1 MIILIPYFQLF
12 IISFLAATILPLS
25 SELVL
30 STMLLTDS
38 FDKYLL
44 LVVAS
49 FGNILGSSVNWY
61 LGKKILIFKEKKWF
75 PANERQIAKGEI
87 YFKKYGIWSLLLAWV
102 PIIGD
107 PLTVVAGILRVKFFT
122 FLLLV
127 SVVVIVGSIIWQ
139 QKIIQS
145 QYSKY
150 AVLFLLAGA
159 IGNFIDRFVL
169 GYVIDFIN
177 IHILPVFNFADIF
190 INIAVG
196 LFIVEMVIY
205 ERKKDSLQ

>member
-1 MIILIPYFQLF
+1 MIILISYFQLF

-61 LGKKILIFKEKKWF
+61 LGKKILIFKDKKWF

-107 PLTVVAGILRVKFFT
+107 PLTIVAGILRVKFFT
-122 FLLLV
+122 FLILV
-127 SVVVIVGSIIWQ
+127 SIS
-139 QKIIQS
+139 KISRYI
-145 QYSKY
+145 
-150 AVLFLLAGA
+150 FL
-159 IGNFIDRFVL
+159 
-169 GYVIDFIN
+169 
-177 IHILPVFNFADIF
+177 IF
-190 INIAVG
+190 II
-196 LFIVEMVIY
+196 F
-205 ERKKDSLQ
+205 K

>member
-1 MIILIPYFQLF
+1 MIIILISYFQLF

-61 LGKKILIFKEKKWF
+61 LGKKILIFKDKKWF

-107 PLTVVAGILRVKFFT
+107 PLTIVAGILRVKFFT
-122 FLLLV
+122 FLLL
-127 SVVVIVGSIIWQ
+127 ISIS
-139 QKIIQS
+139 KISRYI
-145 QYSKY
+145 
-150 AVLFLLAGA
+150 FL
-159 IGNFIDRFVL
+159 
-169 GYVIDFIN
+169 
-177 IHILPVFNFADIF
+177 IF
-190 INIAVG
+190 II
-196 LFIVEMVIY
+196 F
-205 ERKKDSLQ
+205 K

>member
-1 MIILIPYFQLF
+1 MIILISYFQLF

-38 FDKYLL
+38 FYKYLL

-61 LGKKILIFKEKKWF
+61 LGKKILIFKDKKWF

-107 PLTVVAGILRVKFFT
+107 PLTIVAGILRVKFFT
-122 FLLLV
+122 FLLL
-127 SVVVIVGSIIWQ
+127 ISIS
-139 QKIIQS
+139 KISRYI
-145 QYSKY
+145 
-150 AVLFLLAGA
+150 FL
-159 IGNFIDRFVL
+159 
-169 GYVIDFIN
+169 
-177 IHILPVFNFADIF
+177 IF
-190 INIAVG
+190 II
-196 LFIVEMVIY
+196 F
-205 ERKKDSLQ
+205 K

>member
-1 MIILIPYFQLF
+1 MIILISYFQLF

-61 LGKKILIFKEKKWF
+61 LGKKILIFKDKKWF

-107 PLTVVAGILRVKFFT
+107 PLTIVAGILRVKFFT
-122 FLLLV
+122 FLLL
-127 SVVVIVGSIIWQ
+127 ISIS
-139 QKIIQS
+139 KIFRYI
-145 QYSKY
+145 
-150 AVLFLLAGA
+150 FL
-159 IGNFIDRFVL
+159 
-169 GYVIDFIN
+169 
-177 IHILPVFNFADIF
+177 IF
-190 INIAVG
+190 II
-196 LFIVEMVIY
+196 F
-205 ERKKDSLQ
+205 K

>member
-1 MIILIPYFQLF
+1 VIILISYFQLL

-49 FGNILGSSVNWY
+49 FGNIFGSSVNWY
-61 LGKKILIFKEKKWF
+61 LGKKILIFKDKKWF
-75 PANERQIAKGEI
+75 PVNEKQIAKSEM

-107 PLTVVAGILRVKFFT
+107 PLTVIAGILGVNFFT

-127 SVVVIVGSIIWQ
+127 SI
-139 QKIIQS
+139 
-145 QYSKY
+145 SKTSRY
-150 AVLFLLAGA
+150 IFL
-159 IGNFIDRFVL
+159 
-169 GYVIDFIN
+169 
-177 IHILPVFNFADIF
+177 IF
-190 INIAVG
+190 II
-196 LFIVEMVIY
+196 F
-205 ERKKDSLQ
+205 K

>member
-1 MIILIPYFQLF
+1 MIILISYFQLL

-49 FGNILGSSVNWY
+49 FGNIFGSSVNWY
-61 LGKKILIFKEKKWF
+61 LGKKILIFRDKKWF
-75 PANERQIAKGEI
+75 PVNEKQIAKSEM

-107 PLTVVAGILRVKFFT
+107 PLTVIAGILRINFFT

-127 SVVVIVGSIIWQ
+127 SI
-139 QKIIQS
+139 
-145 QYSKY
+145 SKTSRY
-150 AVLFLLAGA
+150 IFL
-159 IGNFIDRFVL
+159 
-169 GYVIDFIN
+169 
-177 IHILPVFNFADIF
+177 IF
-190 INIAVG
+190 II
-196 LFIVEMVIY
+196 F
-205 ERKKDSLQ
+205 K

>member
-1 MIILIPYFQLF
+1 MIILISYFQLL

-49 FGNILGSSVNWY
+49 FGNIFGSSVNWY
-61 LGKKILIFKEKKWF
+61 LGKKILIFRDKKWF
-75 PANERQIAKGEI
+75 PVNEKQIAKSEM
-87 YFKKYGIWSLLLAWV
+87 YFKKYGIWSLLLSWV

-107 PLTVVAGILRVKFFT
+107 PLTVIAGILKINFFT

-127 SVVVIVGSIIWQ
+127 SI
-139 QKIIQS
+139 
-145 QYSKY
+145 SKTSRY
-150 AVLFLLAGA
+150 IFL
-159 IGNFIDRFVL
+159 
-169 GYVIDFIN
+169 
-177 IHILPVFNFADIF
+177 IF
-190 INIAVG
+190 II
-196 LFIVEMVIY
+196 F
-205 ERKKDSLQ
+205 K

>member
-1 MIILIPYFQLF
+1 MIILISYLQLLT
-12 IISFLAATILPLS
+12 ISFLAATILPLS

-49 FGNILGSSVNWY
+49 FGNIFGSSVNWY
-61 LGKKILIFKEKKWF
+61 LGKKILIFKDKKWF
-75 PANERQIAKGEI
+75 PVNEKQIAKSEM

-107 PLTVVAGILRVKFFT
+107 PLTVIAGILRVNFFT

-127 SVVVIVGSIIWQ
+127 SF
-139 QKIIQS
+139 
-145 QYSKY
+145 SKTSRY
-150 AVLFLLAGA
+150 IFL
-159 IGNFIDRFVL
+159 
-169 GYVIDFIN
+169 
-177 IHILPVFNFADIF
+177 IF
-190 INIAVG
+190 II
-196 LFIVEMVIY
+196 F
-205 ERKKDSLQ
+205 K

>member
-1 MIILIPYFQLF
+1 VIILISYFQLL

-49 FGNILGSSVNWY
+49 FGNIFGSSVNWY
-61 LGKKILIFKEKKWF
+61 LGKKILIFKDKKWF
-75 PANERQIAKGEI
+75 PVNEKQIAKSEM
-87 YFKKYGIWSLLLAWV
+87 YFNKYGIWSLLLAWV

-107 PLTVVAGILRVKFFT
+107 PLTVIAGILRVKFFT

-127 SVVVIVGSIIWQ
+127 SI
-139 QKIIQS
+139 
-145 QYSKY
+145 SKTSRY
-150 AVLFLLAGA
+150 IFL
-159 IGNFIDRFVL
+159 
-169 GYVIDFIN
+169 
-177 IHILPVFNFADIF
+177 IF
-190 INIAVG
+190 II
-196 LFIVEMVIY
+196 F
-205 ERKKDSLQ
+205 K

>member
-1 MIILIPYFQLF
+1 MIILISYLQLL

-49 FGNILGSSVNWY
+49 FGNIFGSSVNWY
-61 LGKKILIFKEKKWF
+61 LGKKILIFKDKKWF
-75 PANERQIAKGEI
+75 PVNEKQIAKSEM

-107 PLTVVAGILRVKFFT
+107 PLTVIAGVLRVNFFT

-127 SVVVIVGSIIWQ
+127 SI
-139 QKIIQS
+139 
-145 QYSKY
+145 SKTSRY
-150 AVLFLLAGA
+150 IFL
-159 IGNFIDRFVL
+159 
-169 GYVIDFIN
+169 
-177 IHILPVFNFADIF
+177 IF
-190 INIAVG
+190 II
-196 LFIVEMVIY
+196 F
-205 ERKKDSLQ
+205 K